1 MSETSEDKS
10 KRNYLKQLQGYQWSY
25 QHSIFYEDVED
36 SRALLSDMVRFKQE
50 LRRQCPNQPFL
61 IRIQLLN
68 RKTGRNPDGG
78 LQAYLSIITTKNAY
92 KAIGAAADKAM
103 STQCN
108 VMSKSLTPEKLTKA
122 ASAIKAQKPHDLER
136 LFGKEKINRFSVLN
150 KTKLIPLPA
159 LAAE

>member
-10 KRNYLKQLQGYQWSY
+10 KRNYLKQLQDYQWSY

-50 LRRQCPNQPFL
+50 LRRQCPDQPFL

-68 RKTGRNPDGG
+68 KKTPRNPDGG

-92 KAIGAAADKAM
+92 KNIGAAADKAM

-108 VMSKSLTPEKLTKA
+108 VMSKSLSPEKLISL
-122 ASAIKAQKPHDLER
+122 ASAIKVQKPHNLEGF
-136 LFGKEKINRFSVLN
+136 FGAAKINRFTLLN
-150 KTKLIPLPA
+150 KFKLTPPDN
-159 LAAE
+159 